1 MFRWYALNS
10 LSGHEKKAKS
20 NLEQRIHSLN
30 AGQWFRRVVIPTEST
45 VETKRGQKVQ
55 VDKHILPGYILVSM
69 DLNDESWTV
78 VKNTPGIISF
88 VGSGGEAMP
97 LAQVEVNRLLGV
109 SAEATT
115 KHRPEVA
122 FALGDQVKVVAGPLA
137 DFSGEVVDVNPE
149 QVKLKVM
156 VNIFERQVPVE
167 LAFDQVRKI

>member
-1 MFRWYALNS
+1 
-10 LSGHEKKAKS
+10 
-20 NLEQRIHSLN
+20 
-30 AGQWFRRVVIPTEST
+30 
-45 VETKRGQKVQ
+45 
-55 VDKHILPGYILVSM
+55 
-69 DLNDESWTV
+69 V